1 MLQVVHYVSAS
12 GVDVYQEWL
21 DGIRDVVTRVRIARR
36 VERIQQ
42 GNFGDH
48 KFERDGVWEMRLDFG
63 PGYRVYYS
71 RVGEML
77 VLLLAGGGKSK
88 QDKDLDK
95 AVANLRDYQRRC
107 K

>member
-1 MLQVVHYVSAS
+1 MPQVVHYVSAS

-48 KFERDGVWEMRLDFG
+48 KFERDGVCEMRLDFG
-63 PGYRVYYS
+63 PGYRVYYG

-77 VLLLAGGGKSK
+77 VLLLAGGDKST
-88 QDKDLDK
+88 QDRDLDK

>member
-1 MLQVVHYVSAS
+1 MQLVHYVTAS

-21 DGIRDVVTRVRIARR
+21 DGLRDLRTRVRIARSVDR
-36 VERIQQ
+36 VRQ

-48 KFERDGVWEMRLDFG
+48 KFERDGVWEIRLDFG

-71 RVGEML
+71 QVGDTV
-77 VLLLAGGGKSK
+77 VLLLAGGDKST

-95 AVANLRDYQRRC
+95 AVGHLKDYRRRL

>member
-1 MLQVVHYVSAS
+1 MQLVHYVTAS

-21 DGIRDVVTRVRIARR
+21 DGIRDLKTRVRVTRSVDR
-36 VERIQQ
+36 VKQ

-48 KFERDGVWEMRLDFG
+48 KFERDGVWEIRLDFG

-71 RVGEML
+71 KIGETV
-77 VLLLAGGGKSK
+77 VLLLAGGDKST
-88 QDKDLDK
+88 QDKDIDK
-95 AVANLRDYQRRC
+95 AVANLQDYKRRT

>member
-1 MLQVVHYVSAS
+1 MKVVHYVNAS
-12 GVDVYQEWL
+12 GADEYQEWL
-21 DGIRDVVTRVRIARR
+21 DAIRDVVTRVRIARR
-36 VERIQQ
+36 IERIQQ

-71 RVGEML
+71 KVGDML
-77 VLLLAGGGKSK
+77 VLLLAGGDKST
-88 QDKDLDK
+88 QDKDLAK
-95 AVANLRDYQRRC
+95 AVANLRDYQQRC

>member
-1 MLQVVHYVSAS
+1 MEVVHYVSAS

-21 DGIRDVVTRVRIARR
+21 GGVRDVKTRLRITRCVDR
-36 VERIQQ
+36 VKQ

-48 KFERDGVWEMRLDFG
+48 KFERDGVWEIRLDFG

-71 RVGEML
+71 MVGETL
-77 VLLLAGGGKSK
+77 VLLLAGGDKSN
-88 QDKDLDK
+88 QDKDLNK
-95 AVANLRDYQRRC
+95 AVANLQDFKRRL